1 MGERFTRIGKYRNE
15 LITNFIIMCMNK
27 RNYLTAAAMA
37 LAVLSSCGGQKE
49 ARNTSGIDLANMDTT
64 VSAGQDF
71 FRYACGGWNDAHP
84 LTAEYS
90 RYGTFDQLAENNQKQ
105 LRELIEGLASQQNE
119 AGTVAQKIGDLY
131 NIAMDSV
138 ARNEQGFA
146 PVKPMLD
153 KIAAL
158 TDKSQIIPMSV
169 EMRRFQGIG
178 TYFNFYVY
186 ADPKNSALN
195 IFQMGQGG
203 INLGEKEYYLDTD
216 SITENIRNEYK
227 KYIAKLFAL
236 SGFSEAEAQQKVADV
251 MEIETSIA
259 KVSRSAA
266 ELRNP
271 EANYHKMSYA
281 DLKKRIPGIDWDA
294 FMTGLGI
301 QAPAELNVEQVESIQ
316 EVARLISALPVSKHV
331 SYLEYNLL
339 DAAASCLSDDFVAA
353 RFDFYGKVMSGRQV
367 NQPRWKRAVNSV
379 NGMLGELVGEM
390 YVEKYFPAAAK
401 ERMLKLVENLRV
413 ALGERID
420 AQEWMSDS
428 TKVRAHEKLDAFRVK
443 VGYPDKWKDYS
454 KLEIKKDSYW
464 ANVCRASEW
473 GFNDMIS
480 RLGKPVDRDEWLM
493 TPQTVNAYYN
503 PSTNEICFPAAI
515 LQPPFFNMDADDAA
529 NYGAIGVV
537 IGHEMTHG
545 FDDQGR
551 QFDKNGN
558 LTDWWAEGDADRFK
572 ERAQVMVD
580 FFNNIEVLPGLKGNG
595 QLTLGENLADHG
607 GLNVAYLAFR
617 NATKDAPLEVK
628 EGFTPEQRFFIAY
641 ATLWAGN
648 IRDEQ
653 ARVYTKSDPHSLG
666 KWRVNGALPHIQAWY
681 DAFQITPDDSL
692 YVAPENRVN
701 IW

>member
-1 MGERFTRIGKYRNE
+1 
-15 LITNFIIMCMNK
+15 MNK
-27 RNYLTAAAMA
+27 KNYVAVATLAFAMLT
-37 LAVLSSCGGQKE
+37 SCAGQKE
-49 ARNTSGIDLANMDTT
+49 AKSTSGIDLANMDTT
-64 VSAGQDF
+64 VSAGTDF

-90 RYGTFDQLAENNQKQ
+90 RYGTFDELFENSQKQ
-105 LRELIEGLASQQNE
+105 LRELIEGLAAQKNNQ
-119 AGTVAQKIGDLY
+119 AGSAAQKIGDLY
-131 NIAMDSV
+131 NMAMDSV
-138 ARNEQGFA
+138 TLNKQGA
-146 PVKPMLD
+146 EPVKAMLD
-153 KIAAL
+153 KIAGMK
-158 TDKSQIIPMSV
+158 DKSDIVPMMT
-169 EMRRFQGIG
+169 EMAHIGIG
-178 TYFNFYVY
+178 TYFHSYVY
-186 ADPKNSALN
+186 ADPKNSSLN

-216 SITENIRNEYK
+216 SITQNIREQYK
-227 KYIAKLFAL
+227 LYIGKLFQLA
-236 SGFSEAEAQQKVADV
+236 GFSEAEAQQKVADV
-251 MEIETSIA
+251 MEIETAIA
-259 KVSRSAA
+259 KVSRSAT
-266 ELRNP
+266 ELRDP
-271 EANYHKMSYA
+271 EANYHKMSF
-281 DLKKRIPGIDWDA
+281 DELKKTIAGIDWDA
-294 FMTGLGI
+294 YMKGLGI
-301 QAPAELNVEQVESIQ
+301 QAPAELNVEQVEPIQ
-316 EVARLISALPVSKHV
+316 EVARLMNTLPLSKHV

-353 RFDFYGKVMSGRQV
+353 RFDFYGKVLSGRQV

-401 ERMLKLVENLRV
+401 ERMVKLVKNLQA

-428 TKVRAHEKLDAFRVK
+428 TKIRAHEKLATFHVK

-454 KLEIKKDSYW
+454 KLEIKNDSYW

-473 GFNDMIS
+473 GFNDMYS
-480 RLGKPVDRDEWLM
+480 RIGKSVDKDEWLM

-503 PSTNEICFPAAI
+503 PSTNEICFPAAY
-515 LQPPFFNMDADDAA
+515 LQPPFFNMEADDAA

-551 QFDKNGN
+551 QFDKDGN
-558 LTDWWAEGDADRFK
+558 LTDWWAPGDADRFK

-580 FFNNIEVLPGLKGNG
+580 FFNKIEVLPGLQANG
-595 QLTLGENLADHG
+595 ELTLGENLADHG
-607 GLNVAYLAFR
+607 GLDVAYLAFQ
-617 NATKDAPLEVK
+617 NATKDAPLGVVD
-628 EGFTPEQRFFIAY
+628 GFTPEQRFFLAY

-653 ARVYTKSDPHSLG
+653 IRVYTKSDPHSLG

-681 DAFQITPDDSL
+681 DAFHITPSDPL

-701 IW
+701 VW

>member
-1 MGERFTRIGKYRNE
+1 
-15 LITNFIIMCMNK
+15 MNK
-27 RNYLTAAAMA
+27 KNYVAVATLAFAMLT
-37 LAVLSSCGGQKE
+37 SCAGQKE
-49 ARNTSGIDLANMDTT
+49 AKSTSGIDLANMDTT
-64 VSAGQDF
+64 VSAGTDF

-90 RYGTFDQLAENNQKQ
+90 RYGTFDELFENSQKQ
-105 LRELIEGLASQQNE
+105 LRELIEGLAAQKNNQ
-119 AGTVAQKIGDLY
+119 AGSAAQKIGDLY
-131 NIAMDSV
+131 NMAMDSV
-138 ARNEQGFA
+138 TLNKQGA
-146 PVKPMLD
+146 EPVKAMLD
-153 KIAAL
+153 KIAGMK
-158 TDKSQIIPMSV
+158 DKSEIVPMMT
-169 EMRRFQGIG
+169 EMAHIGIG
-178 TYFNFYVY
+178 TYFHSYVY
-186 ADPKNSALN
+186 ADPKNSSLN

-216 SITENIRNEYK
+216 SITQNIREQYK
-227 KYIAKLFAL
+227 LYIGKLFQLA
-236 SGFSEAEAQQKVADV
+236 GFSEADAQQKVADV
-251 MEIETSIA
+251 MEIETAIA
-259 KVSRSAA
+259 KVSRSAT
-266 ELRNP
+266 ELRDP
-271 EANYHKMSYA
+271 EANYHKMSF
-281 DLKKRIPGIDWDA
+281 DELKKTIAGIDWDA
-294 FMTGLGI
+294 YMKGLGI
-301 QAPAELNVEQVESIQ
+301 QAPAELNVEQVEPIQ
-316 EVARLISALPVSKHV
+316 EVARLMNTLPLSKHV

-353 RFDFYGKVMSGRQV
+353 RFDFYGKVLSGRQV

-401 ERMLKLVENLRV
+401 ERMVKLVKNLQT

-428 TKVRAHEKLDAFRVK
+428 TKIRAHEKLATFHVK

-454 KLEIKKDSYW
+454 KLEIKNDSYW

-473 GFNDMIS
+473 GFNDMYS
-480 RLGKPVDRDEWLM
+480 RIGKPVDKDEWLM

-515 LQPPFFNMDADDAA
+515 LQPPFFNMEADDAA

-551 QFDKNGN
+551 QFDKDGN
-558 LTDWWAEGDADRFK
+558 LTDWWAPGDADRFK

-580 FFNNIEVLPGLKGNG
+580 FFNKIEVLPGLQANG
-595 QLTLGENLADHG
+595 ELTLGENLADHG
-607 GLNVAYLAFR
+607 GLNVAYLAFQ
-617 NATKDAPLEVK
+617 NATKDAPLGVVD
-628 EGFTPEQRFFIAY
+628 GFTPEQRFFLAY

-648 IRDEQ
+648 IRNEQ
-653 ARVYTKSDPHSLG
+653 IRVYTKSDPHSLG

-681 DAFQITPDDSL
+681 DAFHITPSDPL

-701 IW
+701 VW

>member
-1 MGERFTRIGKYRNE
+1 
-15 LITNFIIMCMNK
+15 MNK
-27 RNYLTAAAMA
+27 KNYVAVATLAFAMLT
-37 LAVLSSCGGQKE
+37 SCAGQKE
-49 ARNTSGIDLANMDTT
+49 AKSTSGIDLANMDTT
-64 VSAGQDF
+64 VSAGTDF

-90 RYGTFDQLAENNQKQ
+90 RYGTFDELFENSQKQ
-105 LRELIEGLASQQNE
+105 LRELIEGLAAQKNNQ
-119 AGTVAQKIGDLY
+119 AGSAAQKIGDLY
-131 NIAMDSV
+131 NMAMDSV
-138 ARNEQGFA
+138 TLNKQGA
-146 PVKPMLD
+146 EPVKAMLD
-153 KIAAL
+153 KIAGMK
-158 TDKSQIIPMSV
+158 DKSEIVPMMT
-169 EMRRFQGIG
+169 EMAHIGIG
-178 TYFNFYVY
+178 TYFHSYVY
-186 ADPKNSALN
+186 ADLKNSSLN

-216 SITENIRNEYK
+216 SITQNIREQYK
-227 KYIAKLFAL
+227 LYIGKLFQLA
-236 SGFSEAEAQQKVADV
+236 GFSEADAQQKVADV
-251 MEIETSIA
+251 MEIETAIA
-259 KVSRSAA
+259 KVSRSAT
-266 ELRNP
+266 ELRDP
-271 EANYHKMSYA
+271 EANYHKMSF
-281 DLKKRIPGIDWDA
+281 DELKKTIAGIDWDA
-294 FMTGLGI
+294 YMKGLGI
-301 QAPAELNVEQVESIQ
+301 QAPAELNVEQVEPIQ
-316 EVARLISALPVSKHV
+316 EVARLMNTLPLSKHV

-353 RFDFYGKVMSGRQV
+353 RFDFYGKVLSGRQV

-401 ERMLKLVENLRV
+401 ERMVKLVKNLQT

-428 TKVRAHEKLDAFRVK
+428 TKIRAHEKLAAFHVK

-454 KLEIKKDSYW
+454 KLEIKNDSYW

-473 GFNDMIS
+473 GFNDMYS
-480 RLGKPVDRDEWLM
+480 RIGKPVDKDEWLM

-515 LQPPFFNMDADDAA
+515 LQPPFFNMEADDAA

-551 QFDKNGN
+551 QFDKDGN
-558 LTDWWAEGDADRFK
+558 LTDWWAPGDADRFK

-580 FFNNIEVLPGLKGNG
+580 FFNKIEVLPGLQANG
-595 QLTLGENLADHG
+595 ELTLGENLADHG
-607 GLNVAYLAFR
+607 GLNVAYLAFQ
-617 NATKDAPLEVK
+617 NATKDAPLGVVD
-628 EGFTPEQRFFIAY
+628 GFTPEQRFFLAY

-653 ARVYTKSDPHSLG
+653 IRVYTKSDPHSLG

-681 DAFQITPDDSL
+681 DAFHITPSDPL

-701 IW
+701 VW

>member
-1 MGERFTRIGKYRNE
+1 
-15 LITNFIIMCMNK
+15 MNK
-27 RNYLTAAAMA
+27 KNYVAVATLAFAMLT
-37 LAVLSSCGGQKE
+37 SCAGQKE
-49 ARNTSGIDLANMDTT
+49 AKSTSGIDLANMDTT
-64 VSAGQDF
+64 VSAGTDF

-90 RYGTFDQLAENNQKQ
+90 RYGTFDELFENSQTQ
-105 LRELIEGLASQQNE
+105 LRELIEGLAAQKNNQ
-119 AGTVAQKIGDLY
+119 AGSAAQKIGDLY
-131 NIAMDSV
+131 NMAMDSV
-138 ARNEQGFA
+138 TLNKQGVE
-146 PVKPMLD
+146 PVKAMLD
-153 KIAAL
+153 KIAGL
-158 TDKSQIIPMSV
+158 KDKSEIVPMMT
-169 EMRRFQGIG
+169 EMAHIGIG
-178 TYFNFYVY
+178 TYFHSYVY
-186 ADPKNSALN
+186 ADPKNSSLN

-216 SITENIRNEYK
+216 SITQNIREQYK
-227 KYIAKLFAL
+227 LYIGKLFQLA
-236 SGFSEAEAQQKVADV
+236 GFSEADAQQKVADV
-251 MEIETSIA
+251 MEIETAIA
-259 KVSRSAA
+259 KVSRSAT
-266 ELRNP
+266 ELRDP
-271 EANYHKMSYA
+271 EANYHKMSF
-281 DLKKRIPGIDWDA
+281 DELKKTIAGIDWDA
-294 FMTGLGI
+294 YMKGLGI
-301 QAPAELNVEQVESIQ
+301 QAPAELNVEQVEPIQ
-316 EVARLISALPVSKHV
+316 EVARLMNTLPLSKHV

-353 RFDFYGKVMSGRQV
+353 RFDFYGKVLSGRQV

-401 ERMLKLVENLRV
+401 ERMVKLVKNLQT

-428 TKVRAHEKLDAFRVK
+428 TKIRAHEKLAAFHVK

-454 KLEIKKDSYW
+454 KLEIKNDSYW

-473 GFNDMIS
+473 GFNDMYS
-480 RLGKPVDRDEWLM
+480 RIGKPVDKDEWLM

-515 LQPPFFNMDADDAA
+515 LQPPFFNMEADDAA

-551 QFDKNGN
+551 QFDKDGN
-558 LTDWWAEGDADRFK
+558 LTDWWAPGDADRFK

-580 FFNNIEVLPGLKGNG
+580 FFNKIEVLPGLQANG
-595 QLTLGENLADHG
+595 ELTLGENLADHG
-607 GLNVAYLAFR
+607 GLNVAYLAFQ
-617 NATKDAPLEVK
+617 NATKDAPLGVVD
-628 EGFTPEQRFFIAY
+628 GFTPEQRFFLAY

-653 ARVYTKSDPHSLG
+653 IRVYTKSDPHSLG

-681 DAFQITPDDSL
+681 DAFHITPSDPL

-701 IW
+701 VW

>member
-1 MGERFTRIGKYRNE
+1 
-15 LITNFIIMCMNK
+15 MNK
-27 RNYLTAAAMA
+27 KNYVAVATLAFAMLT
-37 LAVLSSCGGQKE
+37 SCAGQKE
-49 ARNTSGIDLANMDTT
+49 AKSTSGIDLANMDTT
-64 VSAGQDF
+64 VSAGTDF

-90 RYGTFDQLAENNQKQ
+90 RYGTFDELFENSQKQ
-105 LRELIEGLASQQNE
+105 LRELIEGLAAQKNNQ
-119 AGTVAQKIGDLY
+119 AGSAAQKIGDLY
-131 NIAMDSV
+131 NMAMDSV
-138 ARNEQGFA
+138 TLNKQGA
-146 PVKPMLD
+146 EPVKAMLD
-153 KIAAL
+153 KIAGMK
-158 TDKSQIIPMSV
+158 DKSEIVPMMT
-169 EMRRFQGIG
+169 EMAHIGIG
-178 TYFNFYVY
+178 TYFRSYVY
-186 ADPKNSALN
+186 ADPKNSSLN

-216 SITENIRNEYK
+216 SITQNIREQYK
-227 KYIAKLFAL
+227 LYIGKLFQLA
-236 SGFSEAEAQQKVADV
+236 GFSEADAQQKVADV
-251 MEIETSIA
+251 MEIETAIA
-259 KVSRSAA
+259 KVSRSAT
-266 ELRNP
+266 ELRDP
-271 EANYHKMSYA
+271 EANYHKMSF
-281 DLKKRIPGIDWDA
+281 DELKKTISGIDWDA
-294 FMTGLGI
+294 YMKGLGI
-301 QAPAELNVEQVESIQ
+301 QVPAELNVEQVEPIQ
-316 EVARLISALPVSKHV
+316 EVARLMNTLPLSKHV

-353 RFDFYGKVMSGRQV
+353 RFDFYGKVLSGRQV

-401 ERMLKLVENLRV
+401 ERMVKLVKNLQT

-428 TKVRAHEKLDAFRVK
+428 TKIRAHEKLAAFHVK

-454 KLEIKKDSYW
+454 KLEIKNDSYW

-473 GFNDMIS
+473 GFNDMYS
-480 RLGKPVDRDEWLM
+480 RIGKPVDKDEWLM

-515 LQPPFFNMDADDAA
+515 LQPPFFNMEADDAA

-551 QFDKNGN
+551 QFDKDGN
-558 LTDWWAEGDADRFK
+558 LTDWWAPGDADRFK

-580 FFNNIEVLPGLKGNG
+580 FFNKIEVLPGLQANG
-595 QLTLGENLADHG
+595 ELTLGENLADHG
-607 GLNVAYLAFR
+607 GLNVAYLAFQ
-617 NATKDAPLEVK
+617 NATKDAPLGVVD
-628 EGFTPEQRFFIAY
+628 GFTPEQRFFLAY
-641 ATLWAGN
+641 ATLWASN

-653 ARVYTKSDPHSLG
+653 IRVYTKSDPHSLG

-681 DAFQITPDDSL
+681 DAFHITPSDPL

-701 IW
+701 VW

>member
-1 MGERFTRIGKYRNE
+1 
-15 LITNFIIMCMNK
+15 
-27 RNYLTAAAMA
+27 
-37 LAVLSSCGGQKE
+37 
-49 ARNTSGIDLANMDTT
+49 
-64 VSAGQDF
+64 
-71 FRYACGGWNDAHP
+71 
-84 LTAEYS
+84 
-90 RYGTFDQLAENNQKQ
+90 
-105 LRELIEGLASQQNE
+105 
-119 AGTVAQKIGDLY
+119 
-131 NIAMDSV
+131 MDSV
-138 ARNEQGFA
+138 TLNKQGVE
-146 PVKPMLD
+146 PVKAMLD
-153 KIAAL
+153 KIAGL
-158 TDKSQIIPMSV
+158 KDKSEIVPMMT
-169 EMRRFQGIG
+169 EMAHIGIG
-178 TYFNFYVY
+178 TYFHSYVY
-186 ADPKNSALN
+186 ADPKNSSLN

-216 SITENIRNEYK
+216 SITQNIREQYK
-227 KYIAKLFAL
+227 LYIGKLFQLA
-236 SGFSEAEAQQKVADV
+236 GFSEADAQQKVADV
-251 MEIETSIA
+251 MEIETAIA
-259 KVSRSAA
+259 KVSRSAT
-266 ELRNP
+266 ELRDP
-271 EANYHKMSYA
+271 EANYHKMSF
-281 DLKKRIPGIDWDA
+281 DELKKTIAGIDWDA
-294 FMTGLGI
+294 YMKGLGI
-301 QAPAELNVEQVESIQ
+301 QAPAELNVEQVEPIQ
-316 EVARLISALPVSKHV
+316 EVARLMNTLPLSKHV

-353 RFDFYGKVMSGRQV
+353 RFDFYGKVLSGRQV

-401 ERMLKLVENLRV
+401 ERMVKLVKNLQT

-428 TKVRAHEKLDAFRVK
+428 TKIRAHEKLATFHVK

-454 KLEIKKDSYW
+454 KLEIKNDSYW

-473 GFNDMIS
+473 GFNDMYS
-480 RLGKPVDRDEWLM
+480 RIGKPVDKDEWLM

-515 LQPPFFNMDADDAA
+515 LQPPFFNMEADDAA

-551 QFDKNGN
+551 QFDKDGN
-558 LTDWWAEGDADRFK
+558 LTDWWAPGDADRFK

-580 FFNNIEVLPGLKGNG
+580 FFNKIEVLPGLQANG
-595 QLTLGENLADHG
+595 ELTLGENLADHG
-607 GLNVAYLAFR
+607 GLNVAYLAFQ
-617 NATKDAPLEVK
+617 NATKDAPLGVVD
-628 EGFTPEQRFFIAY
+628 GFTPEQRFFLAY

-653 ARVYTKSDPHSLG
+653 IRVYTKSDPHSLG

-681 DAFQITPDDSL
+681 DAFHITPSDPL

-701 IW
+701 VW

>member
-1 MGERFTRIGKYRNE
+1 
-15 LITNFIIMCMNK
+15 MNK
-27 RNYLTAAAMA
+27 KNYVAVATLAFAMLT
-37 LAVLSSCGGQKE
+37 SCAGQKE
-49 ARNTSGIDLANMDTT
+49 AKSTSGIDLANMDTT
-64 VSAGQDF
+64 VSAGTDF

-90 RYGTFDQLAENNQKQ
+90 RYGTFDELFENSQKQ
-105 LRELIEGLASQQNE
+105 LRELIEGLAAQKNNQ
-119 AGTVAQKIGDLY
+119 AGSAAQKIGDLY
-131 NIAMDSV
+131 NMAMDSV
-138 ARNEQGFA
+138 TLNKQGA
-146 PVKPMLD
+146 EPVKAMLD
-153 KIAAL
+153 KIAGMK
-158 TDKSQIIPMSV
+158 DKSEIVPMMT
-169 EMRRFQGIG
+169 EMAHIGIG
-178 TYFNFYVY
+178 TYFHSYVY
-186 ADPKNSALN
+186 ADPKNSSLN

-216 SITENIRNEYK
+216 SITQNIREQYK
-227 KYIAKLFAL
+227 LYIGKLFQLA
-236 SGFSEAEAQQKVADV
+236 GFSEADAQQKVADV
-251 MEIETSIA
+251 MELETAIA
-259 KVSRSAA
+259 KVSRSAT
-266 ELRNP
+266 ELRDP
-271 EANYHKMSYA
+271 EANYHKMSF
-281 DLKKRIPGIDWDA
+281 DELKKTIAGIDWDA
-294 FMTGLGI
+294 YMKGLGI
-301 QAPAELNVEQVESIQ
+301 QAPAELNVEQVEPIQ
-316 EVARLISALPVSKHV
+316 EVARLMNTLPLSKHV

-353 RFDFYGKVMSGRQV
+353 RFDFYGKVLSGRQV

-401 ERMLKLVENLRV
+401 ERMVKLVKNLQT

-428 TKVRAHEKLDAFRVK
+428 TKIRAHEKLAAFHVK

-454 KLEIKKDSYW
+454 KLEIKNDSYW

-473 GFNDMIS
+473 GFNDMYS
-480 RLGKPVDRDEWLM
+480 RIGKPVDKDEWLM

-515 LQPPFFNMDADDAA
+515 LQPPFFNMEADDAA

-551 QFDKNGN
+551 QFDKDGN
-558 LTDWWAEGDADRFK
+558 LTDWWAPGDADRFK

-580 FFNNIEVLPGLKGNG
+580 FFNKIEVLPGLQANG
-595 QLTLGENLADHG
+595 ELTLGENLADHG
-607 GLNVAYLAFR
+607 GLNVAYLAFQ
-617 NATKDAPLEVK
+617 NATKDAPLGVVD
-628 EGFTPEQRFFIAY
+628 GFTPEQRFFLAY

-653 ARVYTKSDPHSLG
+653 IRVYTKSDPHSLG

-681 DAFQITPDDSL
+681 DAFHITSSDPL

-701 IW
+701 VW

>member
-1 MGERFTRIGKYRNE
+1 
-15 LITNFIIMCMNK
+15 MNK
-27 RNYLTAAAMA
+27 KNYVAVATLAFAMLT
-37 LAVLSSCGGQKE
+37 SCAGQKE
-49 ARNTSGIDLANMDTT
+49 AKSTSGIDLANMDTT
-64 VSAGQDF
+64 VSAGTDF

-90 RYGTFDQLAENNQKQ
+90 RYGTFDELFENSQKQ
-105 LRELIEGLASQQNE
+105 LRELIEGLAAQKNNQ
-119 AGTVAQKIGDLY
+119 AGSAAQKIGDLY
-131 NIAMDSV
+131 NMAMDSV
-138 ARNEQGFA
+138 TLNKQGA
-146 PVKPMLD
+146 EPVKAMLD
-153 KIAAL
+153 KIAGL
-158 TDKSQIIPMSV
+158 KDKSEIVPMMT
-169 EMRRFQGIG
+169 EMAHIGIG
-178 TYFNFYVY
+178 TYFHSYVY
-186 ADPKNSALN
+186 ADPKNSSLN

-216 SITENIRNEYK
+216 SITQNIREQYK
-227 KYIAKLFAL
+227 LYIGKLFQLA
-236 SGFSEAEAQQKVADV
+236 GFSEVDAQRKVADV
-251 MEIETSIA
+251 MEIETAIA
-259 KVSRSAA
+259 KVSRSAT
-266 ELRNP
+266 ELRDP
-271 EANYHKMSYA
+271 EANYHKMSF
-281 DLKKRIPGIDWDA
+281 DELKKTIAGIDWDA
-294 FMTGLGI
+294 YMKGLGI
-301 QAPAELNVEQVESIQ
+301 QAPAELNVEQVEPIQ
-316 EVARLISALPVSKHV
+316 EVARLMNTLPLSKHV

-353 RFDFYGKVMSGRQV
+353 RFDFYGKVLSGRQV

-401 ERMLKLVENLRV
+401 ERMVKLVKNLQT

-428 TKVRAHEKLDAFRVK
+428 TKIRAHEKLAAFHVK

-454 KLEIKKDSYW
+454 KLEIKNDSYW

-473 GFNDMIS
+473 GFNDMYS
-480 RLGKPVDRDEWLM
+480 RIGKPVDKDEWLM

-515 LQPPFFNMDADDAA
+515 LQPPFFNMEADDAA

-551 QFDKNGN
+551 QFDKDGN
-558 LTDWWAEGDADRFK
+558 LTDWWAPGDADRFK

-580 FFNNIEVLPGLKGNG
+580 FFNKIEVLPGLQANG
-595 QLTLGENLADHG
+595 ELTLGENLADHG
-607 GLNVAYLAFR
+607 GLNVAYLAFQ
-617 NATKDAPLEVK
+617 NATKDAPLGVVD
-628 EGFTPEQRFFIAY
+628 GFTPEQRFFLAY

-653 ARVYTKSDPHSLG
+653 IRVYTKSDPHSLG

-681 DAFQITPDDSL
+681 DAFHITPSDPL

-701 IW
+701 VW

>member
-1 MGERFTRIGKYRNE
+1 
-15 LITNFIIMCMNK
+15 MNK
-27 RNYLTAAAMA
+27 KNYVAVATLAFAMLT
-37 LAVLSSCGGQKE
+37 SCAGQKE
-49 ARNTSGIDLANMDTT
+49 AKSTSGIDLANMDTT
-64 VSAGQDF
+64 VSAGTDF

-90 RYGTFDQLAENNQKQ
+90 RYGTFDELFENSQKQ
-105 LRELIEGLASQQNE
+105 LRELIEGLAAQKNNQ
-119 AGTVAQKIGDLY
+119 AGSAAQKIGDLY
-131 NIAMDSV
+131 NMAMDSV
-138 ARNEQGFA
+138 TLNKQGA
-146 PVKPMLD
+146 EPVKAMLD
-153 KIAAL
+153 KIAGL
-158 TDKSQIIPMSV
+158 KDKSEIVPMMT
-169 EMRRFQGIG
+169 EMAHIGIG
-178 TYFNFYVY
+178 TYFHSYVY
-186 ADPKNSALN
+186 ADPKNSSLN

-216 SITENIRNEYK
+216 SITQNIREQYK
-227 KYIAKLFAL
+227 LYIGKLFQLA
-236 SGFSEAEAQQKVADV
+236 GFSEADAQQKVADV
-251 MEIETSIA
+251 MEIETAIA
-259 KVSRSAA
+259 KVSRSAT
-266 ELRNP
+266 ELRDP
-271 EANYHKMSYA
+271 EANYHKMSF
-281 DLKKRIPGIDWDA
+281 DELKKTIAGIDWDA
-294 FMTGLGI
+294 YMKGLGI
-301 QAPAELNVEQVESIQ
+301 QAPAELNVEQVEPIQ
-316 EVARLISALPVSKHV
+316 EVARLMNTLPLSKHV

-353 RFDFYGKVMSGRQV
+353 RFDFYGKVLSGRQV

-401 ERMLKLVENLRV
+401 ERMVKLVKNLQT
-413 ALGERID
+413 ALGERMD

-428 TKVRAHEKLDAFRVK
+428 TKIRAHEKLATFHVK

-454 KLEIKKDSYW
+454 KLEIKNDSYW

-473 GFNDMIS
+473 GFNDMYS
-480 RLGKPVDRDEWLM
+480 RIGKPVDKDEWLM

-515 LQPPFFNMDADDAA
+515 LQPPFFNMEADDAA

-551 QFDKNGN
+551 QFDKDGN
-558 LTDWWAEGDADRFK
+558 LTDWWAPGDADRFK

-580 FFNNIEVLPGLKGNG
+580 FFNKIEVLPGLQANG
-595 QLTLGENLADHG
+595 ELTLGENLADHG
-607 GLNVAYLAFR
+607 GLNVAYLAFQ
-617 NATKDAPLEVK
+617 NATKDAPLGVVD
-628 EGFTPEQRFFIAY
+628 GFTPEQRFFLAY

-653 ARVYTKSDPHSLG
+653 IRVYTKSDPHSLG

-681 DAFQITPDDSL
+681 DAFHITPSDPL

-701 IW
+701 VW

>member
-1 MGERFTRIGKYRNE
+1 
-15 LITNFIIMCMNK
+15 MNK
-27 RNYLTAAAMA
+27 KNYVAVATLAFDMLT
-37 LAVLSSCGGQKE
+37 SCAGQKE
-49 ARNTSGIDLANMDTT
+49 AKSTSGIDLANMDTT
-64 VSAGQDF
+64 VSAGTDF

-90 RYGTFDQLAENNQKQ
+90 RYGTFDELFENSQKQ
-105 LRELIEGLASQQNE
+105 LRELIEGLAAQKNNQ
-119 AGTVAQKIGDLY
+119 AGSAAQKIGDLY
-131 NIAMDSV
+131 NMAMDSV
-138 ARNEQGFA
+138 TLNKQGA
-146 PVKPMLD
+146 EPVKAMLD
-153 KIAAL
+153 KIADL
-158 TDKSQIIPMSV
+158 KDKSEIVPMMT
-169 EMRRFQGIG
+169 EMAHIGIG
-178 TYFNFYVY
+178 TYFHSYVY
-186 ADPKNSALN
+186 ADPKNSSLN

-216 SITENIRNEYK
+216 SITQNIREQYK
-227 KYIAKLFAL
+227 LYIGKLFQLA
-236 SGFSEAEAQQKVADV
+236 GFSEADAQQKVADV
-251 MEIETSIA
+251 MEIETAIA
-259 KVSRSAA
+259 KVSRSAT
-266 ELRNP
+266 ELRDP
-271 EANYHKMSYA
+271 EANYHKMSF
-281 DLKKRIPGIDWDA
+281 DELKKTIAGIDWDA
-294 FMTGLGI
+294 YMKGLGI
-301 QAPAELNVEQVESIQ
+301 QAPAELNVEQVEPIQ
-316 EVARLISALPVSKHV
+316 EVARLMNTLPLSKHV

-353 RFDFYGKVMSGRQV
+353 RFDFYGKVLSGRQV

-401 ERMLKLVENLRV
+401 ERMVKLVKNLQT

-428 TKVRAHEKLDAFRVK
+428 TKIRAHEKLATFHVK

-454 KLEIKKDSYW
+454 KLEIKNDSYW

-473 GFNDMIS
+473 GFNDMYS
-480 RLGKPVDRDEWLM
+480 RIGKPVDKDEWLM

-515 LQPPFFNMDADDAA
+515 LQPPFFNMEADDAA

-551 QFDKNGN
+551 QFDKDGN
-558 LTDWWAEGDADRFK
+558 LTDWWAPGDADRFK

-580 FFNNIEVLPGLKGNG
+580 FFNKIEVLPGLQANG
-595 QLTLGENLADHG
+595 ELTLGENLADHG
-607 GLNVAYLAFR
+607 GLNVAYLAFQ
-617 NATKDAPLEVK
+617 NATKDAPLGVVD
-628 EGFTPEQRFFIAY
+628 GFTPEQRFFLAY

-653 ARVYTKSDPHSLG
+653 IRVYTKSDPHSLG

-681 DAFQITPDDSL
+681 DAFHITPSDPL

-701 IW
+701 VW

>member
-1 MGERFTRIGKYRNE
+1 
-15 LITNFIIMCMNK
+15 MNK
-27 RNYLTAAAMA
+27 KNYVAVATLAFAMLT
-37 LAVLSSCGGQKE
+37 SCAGQKE
-49 ARNTSGIDLANMDTT
+49 AKSTSGIDLANMDTT
-64 VSAGQDF
+64 VSAGTDF

-90 RYGTFDQLAENNQKQ
+90 RYGTFDELFENSQKQ
-105 LRELIEGLASQQNE
+105 LRELIEGLAAQKNNQ
-119 AGTVAQKIGDLY
+119 AGSAAQKIGDLY
-131 NIAMDSV
+131 NMAMDSV
-138 ARNEQGFA
+138 TLNKQGA
-146 PVKPMLD
+146 EPVKAMLD
-153 KIAAL
+153 KIAGL
-158 TDKSQIIPMSV
+158 KDKSEIVPMMT
-169 EMRRFQGIG
+169 EMAHIGIG
-178 TYFNFYVY
+178 TYFRSYVY
-186 ADPKNSALN
+186 ADPKNSSLN

-216 SITENIRNEYK
+216 SITQNIREQYK
-227 KYIAKLFAL
+227 LYIGKLFQLA
-236 SGFSEAEAQQKVADV
+236 GFSEADAQQKVADV
-251 MEIETSIA
+251 MEIETAIA
-259 KVSRSAA
+259 KVSRSAT
-266 ELRNP
+266 ELRDP
-271 EANYHKMSYA
+271 EANYHKMSF
-281 DLKKRIPGIDWDA
+281 DELKKTIAGIDWDA
-294 FMTGLGI
+294 YMKGLGI
-301 QAPAELNVEQVESIQ
+301 QAPAELNVEQVEPIQ
-316 EVARLISALPVSKHV
+316 EVARLMNTLPLSKHV

-353 RFDFYGKVMSGRQV
+353 RFDFYGKVLSGRQV

-401 ERMLKLVENLRV
+401 ERMVKLVKNLQT

-428 TKVRAHEKLDAFRVK
+428 TKIRAHEKLATFHVK

-454 KLEIKKDSYW
+454 KLEIKNDSYW

-473 GFNDMIS
+473 GFNDMYS
-480 RLGKPVDRDEWLM
+480 RIGKPVDKDEWLM

-515 LQPPFFNMDADDAA
+515 LQPPFFNMEADDAA

-551 QFDKNGN
+551 QFDKDGN
-558 LTDWWAEGDADRFK
+558 LTDWWAPGDADRFK

-580 FFNNIEVLPGLKGNG
+580 FFNKIEVLPGLQANG
-595 QLTLGENLADHG
+595 ELTLGENLADHG
-607 GLNVAYLAFR
+607 GLNVAYLAFQ
-617 NATKDAPLEVK
+617 NATKDAPLGVVD
-628 EGFTPEQRFFIAY
+628 GFTPEQRFFLAY

-653 ARVYTKSDPHSLG
+653 IRVYTKSDPHSLG

-681 DAFQITPDDSL
+681 DAFHITPSDPL

-701 IW
+701 VW

>member
-1 MGERFTRIGKYRNE
+1 
-15 LITNFIIMCMNK
+15 MNK
-27 RNYLTAAAMA
+27 KNYVAVATLAFAMLT
-37 LAVLSSCGGQKE
+37 SCAGQKE
-49 ARNTSGIDLANMDTT
+49 AKSTSGIDLANMDTT
-64 VSAGQDF
+64 VSAGTDF

-90 RYGTFDQLAENNQKQ
+90 RYGTFDELFENSQTQ
-105 LRELIEGLASQQNE
+105 LRELIEGLAAQKNNQ
-119 AGTVAQKIGDLY
+119 AGSAAQKIGDLY
-131 NIAMDSV
+131 NMAMDSV
-138 ARNEQGFA
+138 TLNKQGA
-146 PVKPMLD
+146 EPVKAMLD
-153 KIAAL
+153 KIAGL
-158 TDKSQIIPMSV
+158 KDKSEIVPMMT
-169 EMRRFQGIG
+169 EMAHIGIG
-178 TYFNFYVY
+178 TYFHSYVY
-186 ADPKNSALN
+186 ADPKNSSLN

-216 SITENIRNEYK
+216 SITQNIREQYK
-227 KYIAKLFAL
+227 LYIGKLFQLA
-236 SGFSEAEAQQKVADV
+236 GFSEADAQQKVADV
-251 MEIETSIA
+251 MEIETAIA
-259 KVSRSAA
+259 KVSRSAT
-266 ELRNP
+266 ELRDP
-271 EANYHKMSYA
+271 EANYHKMSF
-281 DLKKRIPGIDWDA
+281 DELKKTIAGIDWDA
-294 FMTGLGI
+294 YMKGLGI
-301 QAPAELNVEQVESIQ
+301 QAPAELNVEQVEPIQ
-316 EVARLISALPVSKHV
+316 EVARLMNTLPLSKHV

-353 RFDFYGKVMSGRQV
+353 RFDFYGKVLSGRQV

-401 ERMLKLVENLRV
+401 ERMVKLVKNLQT

-428 TKVRAHEKLDAFRVK
+428 TKIRAHEKLATFHVK

-454 KLEIKKDSYW
+454 KLEIKNDSYW

-473 GFNDMIS
+473 GFNDMYS
-480 RLGKPVDRDEWLM
+480 RIGKPVDKDEWLM

-515 LQPPFFNMDADDAA
+515 LQPPFFNMEADDAA

-551 QFDKNGN
+551 QFDKDGN
-558 LTDWWAEGDADRFK
+558 LTDWWAPGDADRFK

-580 FFNNIEVLPGLKGNG
+580 FFNKIEVLPGLQANG
-595 QLTLGENLADHG
+595 ELTLGENLADHG
-607 GLNVAYLAFR
+607 GLNVAYLAFQ
-617 NATKDAPLEVK
+617 NATEDAPLGGVD
-628 EGFTPEQRFFIAY
+628 GFTPEQRFFLAY

-653 ARVYTKSDPHSLG
+653 IRVYTKSDPHSLG

-681 DAFQITPDDSL
+681 DAFHITPSDPL

-701 IW
+701 VW

>member
-1 MGERFTRIGKYRNE
+1 
-15 LITNFIIMCMNK
+15 MNK
-27 RNYLTAAAMA
+27 KNYVAVATLAFAMLT
-37 LAVLSSCGGQKE
+37 SCAGQKE
-49 ARNTSGIDLANMDTT
+49 AKSTSGIDLANMDTT
-64 VSAGQDF
+64 VSAGTDF

-90 RYGTFDQLAENNQKQ
+90 RYGTFDELFENSQTQ
-105 LRELIEGLASQQNE
+105 LRELIEGLAAQKNNQ
-119 AGTVAQKIGDLY
+119 AGSAAQKIGDLY
-131 NIAMDSV
+131 NMAMDSV
-138 ARNEQGFA
+138 TLNKQGA
-146 PVKPMLD
+146 EPVKAMLD
-153 KIAAL
+153 KIAGL
-158 TDKSQIIPMSV
+158 KDKNEIVPMMT
-169 EMRRFQGIG
+169 EMAHIGIG
-178 TYFNFYVY
+178 TYFHSYVY
-186 ADPKNSALN
+186 ADPKNSSVN
-195 IFQMGQGG
+195 ILQMGQGG

-216 SITENIRNEYK
+216 SITQNIREQYK
-227 KYIAKLFAL
+227 LYIGKLFQLA
-236 SGFSEAEAQQKVADV
+236 GFSEADAQQKVADV
-251 MEIETSIA
+251 MEIETAIA
-259 KVSRSAA
+259 KVSRSAT
-266 ELRNP
+266 ELRDP
-271 EANYHKMSYA
+271 EANYHKMSF
-281 DLKKRIPGIDWDA
+281 DELKKTIAGIDWDA
-294 FMTGLGI
+294 YMKGLGI
-301 QAPAELNVEQVESIQ
+301 QAPAELNVEQVEPIQ
-316 EVARLISALPVSKHV
+316 EVARLMNTLPLPKHV

-353 RFDFYGKVMSGRQV
+353 RFDFYGKVLSGRQV

-401 ERMLKLVENLRV
+401 ERMVKLVKNLQT

-428 TKVRAHEKLDAFRVK
+428 TKIRAHEKLATFHVK

-454 KLEIKKDSYW
+454 KLEIKNDSYW

-473 GFNDMIS
+473 GFNDMYS
-480 RLGKPVDRDEWLM
+480 RIGKPVDKDEWLM

-515 LQPPFFNMDADDAA
+515 LQPPFFNMEADDAA

-551 QFDKNGN
+551 QFDKDGN
-558 LTDWWAEGDADRFK
+558 LTDWWAPGDADRFK

-580 FFNNIEVLPGLKGNG
+580 FFNKIEVLPGLQANG
-595 QLTLGENLADHG
+595 ELTLGENLADHG
-607 GLNVAYLAFR
+607 GLNVAYLAFQ
-617 NATKDAPLEVK
+617 NATKDAPLGVVD
-628 EGFTPEQRFFIAY
+628 GFTPEQRFFLAY

-653 ARVYTKSDPHSLG
+653 IRVYTKSDPHSLG

-681 DAFQITPDDSL
+681 DAFHITPSDPL

-701 IW
+701 VW

>member
-1 MGERFTRIGKYRNE
+1 
-15 LITNFIIMCMNK
+15 MNK
-27 RNYLTAAAMA
+27 KNYVAVATLAFAMLT
-37 LAVLSSCGGQKE
+37 SCAGQKE
-49 ARNTSGIDLANMDTT
+49 AKSTSGIDLANMDTT
-64 VSAGQDF
+64 VSAGTDF

-90 RYGTFDQLAENNQKQ
+90 RYGTFDELFENSQKQ
-105 LRELIEGLASQQNE
+105 LRELIEGLAAQKNNQ
-119 AGTVAQKIGDLY
+119 AGSAAQKIGDLY
-131 NIAMDSV
+131 NMAMDSV
-138 ARNEQGFA
+138 TLNKQGA
-146 PVKPMLD
+146 EPVKAMLD
-153 KIAAL
+153 KIAGMK
-158 TDKSQIIPMSV
+158 DKSGIVPMMT
-169 EMRRFQGIG
+169 EMAHIGIG
-178 TYFNFYVY
+178 TYFHSYVY
-186 ADPKNSALN
+186 ADPKNSSLN

-216 SITENIRNEYK
+216 SITQNIREQYK
-227 KYIAKLFAL
+227 LYIGKLFQLA
-236 SGFSEAEAQQKVADV
+236 GFSEADAQQKVADV
-251 MEIETSIA
+251 MEIETAIA
-259 KVSRSAA
+259 KVSRSAT
-266 ELRNP
+266 ELRDP
-271 EANYHKMSYA
+271 EANYHKMSF
-281 DLKKRIPGIDWDA
+281 DELKKTIAGIDWDA
-294 FMTGLGI
+294 YMKGLGI
-301 QAPAELNVEQVESIQ
+301 QAPAELNVEQVEPIQ
-316 EVARLISALPVSKHV
+316 EVARLMNTLPLSKHV

-353 RFDFYGKVMSGRQV
+353 RFDFYGKVLSGRQV

-401 ERMLKLVENLRV
+401 ERMVKLVKNLQT

-428 TKVRAHEKLDAFRVK
+428 TKIRAHEKLATFHVK

-454 KLEIKKDSYW
+454 KLEIKNDSYW

-473 GFNDMIS
+473 GFNDMYS
-480 RLGKPVDRDEWLM
+480 RIGKPVDKDEWLM

-515 LQPPFFNMDADDAA
+515 LQPPFFNMEADDAA

-551 QFDKNGN
+551 QFDKDGN
-558 LTDWWAEGDADRFK
+558 LTDWWAPGDADRFK

-580 FFNNIEVLPGLKGNG
+580 FFNKIEVLPGLQANG
-595 QLTLGENLADHG
+595 ELTLGENLADHG
-607 GLNVAYLAFR
+607 GLNVAYLAFQ
-617 NATKDAPLEVK
+617 NATKDAPLGVVD
-628 EGFTPEQRFFIAY
+628 GFTPEQRFFLAY

-653 ARVYTKSDPHSLG
+653 IRVYTKSDPHSLG

-681 DAFQITPDDSL
+681 DAFHITPSDPL

-701 IW
+701 VW

>member
-1 MGERFTRIGKYRNE
+1 
-15 LITNFIIMCMNK
+15 MNK
-27 RNYLTAAAMA
+27 KNYVAVATLAFAMLT
-37 LAVLSSCGGQKE
+37 SCAGQKE
-49 ARNTSGIDLANMDTT
+49 AKSTSGIDLANMDTT
-64 VSAGQDF
+64 VSAGTDF

-90 RYGTFDQLAENNQKQ
+90 RYGTFDELFENSQKQ
-105 LRELIEGLASQQNE
+105 LRELIEGLAAQKNNQ
-119 AGTVAQKIGDLY
+119 AGSAAQKIGDLY
-131 NIAMDSV
+131 NMAMDSV
-138 ARNEQGFA
+138 TLNKQGA
-146 PVKPMLD
+146 EPVKAMLD
-153 KIAAL
+153 KIAGMK
-158 TDKSQIIPMSV
+158 DKSEIVPMMT
-169 EMRRFQGIG
+169 EMAHIGIG
-178 TYFNFYVY
+178 TYFRSYVY
-186 ADPKNSALN
+186 ADPKNSSLN

-216 SITENIRNEYK
+216 SITQNIREQYK
-227 KYIAKLFAL
+227 LYIGKLFQLA
-236 SGFSEAEAQQKVADV
+236 GFSEADAQQKVADV
-251 MEIETSIA
+251 MEIETAIA
-259 KVSRSAA
+259 KVSCSAT
-266 ELRNP
+266 ELRDP
-271 EANYHKMSYA
+271 EANYHKMSF
-281 DLKKRIPGIDWDA
+281 DELKKTIAGIDWDA
-294 FMTGLGI
+294 YMKGLGI
-301 QAPAELNVEQVESIQ
+301 QAPAELNVEQVEPIQ
-316 EVARLISALPVSKHV
+316 EVARLMNTLPLSKHV

-353 RFDFYGKVMSGRQV
+353 RFDFYGKVLSGRQV

-401 ERMLKLVENLRV
+401 ERMVKLVKNLQT

-428 TKVRAHEKLDAFRVK
+428 TKIRAHEKLAAFHVK

-454 KLEIKKDSYW
+454 KLEIKNDSYW

-473 GFNDMIS
+473 GFNDMYS
-480 RLGKPVDRDEWLM
+480 RIGKPVDKDEWLM

-515 LQPPFFNMDADDAA
+515 LQPPFFNMEADDAA

-551 QFDKNGN
+551 QFDKDGN
-558 LTDWWAEGDADRFK
+558 LTDWWAPGDADRFK

-580 FFNNIEVLPGLKGNG
+580 FFNKIEVLPGLQANG
-595 QLTLGENLADHG
+595 ELTLGENLADHG
-607 GLNVAYLAFR
+607 GLNVAYLAFQ
-617 NATKDAPLEVK
+617 NATKDAPLGVVD
-628 EGFTPEQRFFIAY
+628 GFTPEQRFFLAY

-653 ARVYTKSDPHSLG
+653 IRVYTKSDPHSLG

-681 DAFQITPDDSL
+681 DAFHITPSDPL

-701 IW
+701 VW

>member
-1 MGERFTRIGKYRNE
+1 
-15 LITNFIIMCMNK
+15 MNK
-27 RNYLTAAAMA
+27 KNYVAVATLAFAMLT
-37 LAVLSSCGGQKE
+37 SCAGQKE
-49 ARNTSGIDLANMDTT
+49 AKSTSGIDLANMDTT
-64 VSAGQDF
+64 VSAGTDF

-90 RYGTFDQLAENNQKQ
+90 RYGTFDELFENSQKQ
-105 LRELIEGLASQQNE
+105 LRELIEGLAAQKNNQ
-119 AGTVAQKIGDLY
+119 AGSAAQKIGDLY
-131 NIAMDSV
+131 NMAMDSV
-138 ARNEQGFA
+138 TLNKQGA
-146 PVKPMLD
+146 EPVKAMLD
-153 KIAAL
+153 KIAGMK
-158 TDKSQIIPMSV
+158 DKSEIVPMMT
-169 EMRRFQGIG
+169 EMAHIGIG
-178 TYFNFYVY
+178 TYFHSYVY
-186 ADPKNSALN
+186 ADPKNSSLN

-216 SITENIRNEYK
+216 SITQNIREQYK
-227 KYIAKLFAL
+227 LYIGKLFQLA
-236 SGFSEAEAQQKVADV
+236 GFSEADAQQKVADV
-251 MEIETSIA
+251 MELETAIA
-259 KVSRSAA
+259 KVSRSAT
-266 ELRNP
+266 ELRDP
-271 EANYHKMSYA
+271 EANYHKMSF
-281 DLKKRIPGIDWDA
+281 DELKKTIAGIDWDA
-294 FMTGLGI
+294 YMKGLGI
-301 QAPAELNVEQVESIQ
+301 QAPAELNVEQVDPIQ
-316 EVARLISALPVSKHV
+316 EVARLMNTLPLSKHV

-353 RFDFYGKVMSGRQV
+353 RFDFYGKVLSGRQV

-401 ERMLKLVENLRV
+401 ERMVKLVKNLQT

-428 TKVRAHEKLDAFRVK
+428 TKIRAHEKLATFHVK

-454 KLEIKKDSYW
+454 KLEIKNDSYW

-473 GFNDMIS
+473 GFNDMYS
-480 RLGKPVDRDEWLM
+480 RIGKPVDKDEWLM

-515 LQPPFFNMDADDAA
+515 LQPPFFNMEADDAA

-551 QFDKNGN
+551 QFDKDGN
-558 LTDWWAEGDADRFK
+558 LTDWWAPGDADRFK

-580 FFNNIEVLPGLKGNG
+580 FFNKIEVLPGLQANG
-595 QLTLGENLADHG
+595 ELTLGENLADHG
-607 GLNVAYLAFR
+607 GLNVAYLAFQ
-617 NATKDAPLEVK
+617 NATKDAPLGVVD
-628 EGFTPEQRFFIAY
+628 GFTPEQRFFLAY

-653 ARVYTKSDPHSLG
+653 IRVYTKSDPHSLG

-681 DAFQITPDDSL
+681 DAFHITPSDPL

-701 IW
+701 VW

>member
-1 MGERFTRIGKYRNE
+1 
-15 LITNFIIMCMNK
+15 MNK
-27 RNYLTAAAMA
+27 KNYVAVATLAFAMLT
-37 LAVLSSCGGQKE
+37 SCAGQKE
-49 ARNTSGIDLANMDTT
+49 AKSTSGIDLANMDTT
-64 VSAGQDF
+64 VSAGTDF

-90 RYGTFDQLAENNQKQ
+90 RYGTFDELFENSQKQ
-105 LRELIEGLASQQNE
+105 LRELIEGLAAQKNNQ
-119 AGTVAQKIGDLY
+119 AGSAAQKIGDLY
-131 NIAMDSV
+131 NMAMDSV
-138 ARNEQGFA
+138 TLNKQGA
-146 PVKPMLD
+146 EPVKAMLD
-153 KIAAL
+153 KIAGL
-158 TDKSQIIPMSV
+158 KDKSEIVPMMT
-169 EMRRFQGIG
+169 EMAHIGIG
-178 TYFNFYVY
+178 TYFHSYVY
-186 ADPKNSALN
+186 ADPKNSSLN
-195 IFQMGQGG
+195 IFQMGLGG

-216 SITENIRNEYK
+216 SITQNIREQYK
-227 KYIAKLFAL
+227 LYIGKLFQLA
-236 SGFSEAEAQQKVADV
+236 GFSEADAQQKVADV
-251 MEIETSIA
+251 MEIETAIA
-259 KVSRSAA
+259 KVSRSAT
-266 ELRNP
+266 ELRDP
-271 EANYHKMSYA
+271 EANYHKMSF
-281 DLKKRIPGIDWDA
+281 DELKKTIAGIDWDA
-294 FMTGLGI
+294 YMKGLGI
-301 QAPAELNVEQVESIQ
+301 QAPAELNVEQVEPIQ
-316 EVARLISALPVSKHV
+316 EVARLMNTLPLSKHV

-353 RFDFYGKVMSGRQV
+353 RFDFYGKVLSGRQV

-401 ERMLKLVENLRV
+401 ERMVKLVKNLQT

-428 TKVRAHEKLDAFRVK
+428 TKIRAHEKLATFHVK

-454 KLEIKKDSYW
+454 KLEIKNDSYW

-473 GFNDMIS
+473 GFNDMYS
-480 RLGKPVDRDEWLM
+480 RIGKPVDKDEWLM

-515 LQPPFFNMDADDAA
+515 LQPPFFNMEADDAA

-551 QFDKNGN
+551 QFDKDGN
-558 LTDWWAEGDADRFK
+558 LTGWWAPGDADRFK

-580 FFNNIEVLPGLKGNG
+580 FFNKIEVLPGLQANG
-595 QLTLGENLADHG
+595 ELTLGENLADHG
-607 GLNVAYLAFR
+607 GLNVAYLAFQ
-617 NATKDAPLEVK
+617 NATKDAPLGVVD
-628 EGFTPEQRFFIAY
+628 GFTPEQRFFLAY

-653 ARVYTKSDPHSLG
+653 IRVYTKSDPHSLG

-681 DAFQITPDDSL
+681 DAFHITPSDPL

-701 IW
+701 VW

>member
-1 MGERFTRIGKYRNE
+1 
-15 LITNFIIMCMNK
+15 MNK
-27 RNYLTAAAMA
+27 KNYVAVATLAFAMLT
-37 LAVLSSCGGQKE
+37 SCAGQKE
-49 ARNTSGIDLANMDTT
+49 AKSTSGIDLANMDTT
-64 VSAGQDF
+64 VSAGTDF

-90 RYGTFDQLAENNQKQ
+90 RYGTFDELFENSQKQ
-105 LRELIEGLASQQNE
+105 LRELIEGLAAQKNNQ
-119 AGTVAQKIGDLY
+119 AGSAAQKIGDLY
-131 NIAMDSV
+131 NMAMDSV
-138 ARNEQGFA
+138 TLNKQGA
-146 PVKPMLD
+146 EPVKAMLD
-153 KIAAL
+153 KIAGL
-158 TDKSQIIPMSV
+158 KDKSEIVPMMT
-169 EMRRFQGIG
+169 EMAHIGIG
-178 TYFNFYVY
+178 TYFHSYVY
-186 ADPKNSALN
+186 ADPKNSSLN

-216 SITENIRNEYK
+216 SITQNIREQYK
-227 KYIAKLFAL
+227 LYIGKLFQLA
-236 SGFSEAEAQQKVADV
+236 GFSEADAQQKVADV
-251 MEIETSIA
+251 MEIETAIA
-259 KVSRSAA
+259 KVSRSAT
-266 ELRNP
+266 ELRDP
-271 EANYHKMSYA
+271 EANYHKMSF
-281 DLKKRIPGIDWDA
+281 DELKKTIAGIDWDA
-294 FMTGLGI
+294 YVKGLGI
-301 QAPAELNVEQVESIQ
+301 QAPAELNVEQVEPIQ
-316 EVARLISALPVSKHV
+316 EVARLMNTLPLSKHV

-353 RFDFYGKVMSGRQV
+353 RFDFYGKVLSGRQV

-401 ERMLKLVENLRV
+401 ERMVKLVKNLQT

-428 TKVRAHEKLDAFRVK
+428 TKIRAHEKLATFHVK

-454 KLEIKKDSYW
+454 KLEIKNDSYW

-473 GFNDMIS
+473 GFNDMYS
-480 RLGKPVDRDEWLM
+480 RIGKPVDKDEWLM

-515 LQPPFFNMDADDAA
+515 LQPPFFNMEADDAA

-551 QFDKNGN
+551 QFDKDGN
-558 LTDWWAEGDADRFK
+558 LTDWWAPGDADRFK

-580 FFNNIEVLPGLKGNG
+580 FFNKIEVLPGLQANG
-595 QLTLGENLADHG
+595 ELTLGENLADHG
-607 GLNVAYLAFR
+607 GLNVAYLAFQ
-617 NATKDAPLEVK
+617 NATKDAPLGVVD
-628 EGFTPEQRFFIAY
+628 GFTPEQRFFLAY

-653 ARVYTKSDPHSLG
+653 IRVYTKSDPHSLG
-666 KWRVNGALPHIQAWY
+666 KWRVNGSLPHIQAWY
-681 DAFQITPDDSL
+681 DAFHITPSDPL

-701 IW
+701 VW

>member
-1 MGERFTRIGKYRNE
+1 
-15 LITNFIIMCMNK
+15 MNK
-27 RNYLTAAAMA
+27 KNYVAVATLAFAMLT
-37 LAVLSSCGGQKE
+37 SCAGQKE
-49 ARNTSGIDLANMDTT
+49 AKSTSGIDLANMDTT
-64 VSAGQDF
+64 VSAGTDF

-90 RYGTFDQLAENNQKQ
+90 RYGTFDELFENSQKQ
-105 LRELIEGLASQQNE
+105 LRELIEGLAAQKNNQ
-119 AGTVAQKIGDLY
+119 AGSAAQKIGDLY
-131 NIAMDSV
+131 NMAMDSV
-138 ARNEQGFA
+138 TLNKQGA
-146 PVKPMLD
+146 EPVKAMLD
-153 KIAAL
+153 KIAGL
-158 TDKSQIIPMSV
+158 KDKSEIVPMMT
-169 EMRRFQGIG
+169 EMAHIGIG
-178 TYFNFYVY
+178 TYFHSYVY
-186 ADPKNSALN
+186 ADPKNSSLN

-216 SITENIRNEYK
+216 SITQNIREQYK
-227 KYIAKLFAL
+227 LYIGKLFQLA
-236 SGFSEAEAQQKVADV
+236 GFSEADAQQKVADV
-251 MEIETSIA
+251 MEIETAIA
-259 KVSRSAA
+259 KVSRSAT
-266 ELRNP
+266 ELRDP
-271 EANYHKMSYA
+271 EANYHKMSF
-281 DLKKRIPGIDWDA
+281 DELKKTIAGIDWDTY
-294 FMTGLGI
+294 MKGLGI
-301 QAPAELNVEQVESIQ
+301 QAPAELNVEQVEPIQ
-316 EVARLISALPVSKHV
+316 EVARLMNTLPLSKHV

-353 RFDFYGKVMSGRQV
+353 RFDFYGKVLSGRQV

-401 ERMLKLVENLRV
+401 ERMVKLVKNLQT

-428 TKVRAHEKLDAFRVK
+428 TKIRAHEKLATFHVK

-454 KLEIKKDSYW
+454 KLEIKNDSYW

-473 GFNDMIS
+473 GFNDMYS
-480 RLGKPVDRDEWLM
+480 RIGKPVDKDEWLM

-515 LQPPFFNMDADDAA
+515 LQPPFFNMEADDAA

-551 QFDKNGN
+551 QFDKDGN
-558 LTDWWAEGDADRFK
+558 LTDWWAPGDADRFK

-580 FFNNIEVLPGLKGNG
+580 FFNKIEVLPGLQANG
-595 QLTLGENLADHG
+595 ELTLGENLADHG
-607 GLNVAYLAFR
+607 GLNVAYLAFQ
-617 NATKDAPLEVK
+617 NATKDAPLGVVD
-628 EGFTPEQRFFIAY
+628 GFTPEQRFFLAY

-653 ARVYTKSDPHSLG
+653 IRVYTKSDPHSLG

-681 DAFQITPDDSL
+681 DAFHITPSDPL

-701 IW
+701 VW

>member
-1 MGERFTRIGKYRNE
+1 
-15 LITNFIIMCMNK
+15 MNK
-27 RNYLTAAAMA
+27 KNYVAVATLAFAMLT
-37 LAVLSSCGGQKE
+37 SCAGQKE
-49 ARNTSGIDLANMDTT
+49 AKSTSGIDLANMDTT
-64 VSAGQDF
+64 VSAGTDF

-90 RYGTFDQLAENNQKQ
+90 RYGTFDELFENSQTQ
-105 LRELIEGLASQQNE
+105 LRELIEGLAAQKNNQ
-119 AGTVAQKIGDLY
+119 AGSAAQKIGDLY
-131 NIAMDSV
+131 NMAMDSV
-138 ARNEQGFA
+138 TLNKQGA
-146 PVKPMLD
+146 EPVKAMLD
-153 KIAAL
+153 KIAGL
-158 TDKSQIIPMSV
+158 KDKNEIVPMMT
-169 EMRRFQGIG
+169 EMAHIGIG
-178 TYFNFYVY
+178 TYFRSYVY
-186 ADPKNSALN
+186 ADPKNSSVN
-195 IFQMGQGG
+195 ILQMGQGG

-216 SITENIRNEYK
+216 SITQNIREQYK
-227 KYIAKLFAL
+227 LYIGKLFQLA
-236 SGFSEAEAQQKVADV
+236 GFSEADAQQKVADV
-251 MEIETSIA
+251 MEIETAIA
-259 KVSRSAA
+259 KVSRSAT
-266 ELRNP
+266 ELRDP
-271 EANYHKMSYA
+271 EANYHKMSF
-281 DLKKRIPGIDWDA
+281 DELKKTIAGIDWDA
-294 FMTGLGI
+294 YMKGLGI
-301 QAPAELNVEQVESIQ
+301 QAPAELNVEQVEPIQ
-316 EVARLISALPVSKHV
+316 EVARLMNTLPLSKHV

-353 RFDFYGKVMSGRQV
+353 RFDFYGKVLSGRQV

-401 ERMLKLVENLRV
+401 ERMVKLVKNLQT

-428 TKVRAHEKLDAFRVK
+428 TKIRAHEKLAAFHVK

-454 KLEIKKDSYW
+454 KLEIKNDSYW

-473 GFNDMIS
+473 GFNDMYS
-480 RLGKPVDRDEWLM
+480 RIGKPVDKDEWLM

-515 LQPPFFNMDADDAA
+515 LQPPFFNMEADDAA

-551 QFDKNGN
+551 QFDKDGN
-558 LTDWWAEGDADRFK
+558 LTDWWAPGDADRFK

-580 FFNNIEVLPGLKGNG
+580 FFNKIEVLPGLQANG
-595 QLTLGENLADHG
+595 ELTLGENLADHG
-607 GLNVAYLAFR
+607 GLNVAYLAFQ
-617 NATKDAPLEVK
+617 NATKDAPLGVVD
-628 EGFTPEQRFFIAY
+628 GFTPEQRFFLAY

-653 ARVYTKSDPHSLG
+653 IRVYTKSDPHSLG

-681 DAFQITPDDSL
+681 DAFHITPSDPL

-701 IW
+701 VW

>member
-1 MGERFTRIGKYRNE
+1 
-15 LITNFIIMCMNK
+15 MNK
-27 RNYLTAAAMA
+27 KNYVAVATLAFAMLT
-37 LAVLSSCGGQKE
+37 SCAGQKE
-49 ARNTSGIDLANMDTT
+49 AKSTSGIDLANMDTT
-64 VSAGQDF
+64 VSAGTDF

-90 RYGTFDQLAENNQKQ
+90 RYGTFDELFENSQKQ
-105 LRELIEGLASQQNE
+105 LRELIEGLAAQKNNQ
-119 AGTVAQKIGDLY
+119 AGSAAQKIGDLY
-131 NIAMDSV
+131 NMAMDSV
-138 ARNEQGFA
+138 TLNKQGA
-146 PVKPMLD
+146 EPVKAMLD
-153 KIAAL
+153 KIAGMK
-158 TDKSQIIPMSV
+158 DKSEIVPMMT
-169 EMRRFQGIG
+169 EMAHIGIG
-178 TYFNFYVY
+178 TYFHSYVY
-186 ADPKNSALN
+186 ADPKNSSLN

-216 SITENIRNEYK
+216 SITQNIREQYK
-227 KYIAKLFAL
+227 LYIGKLFQLA
-236 SGFSEAEAQQKVADV
+236 GFSEADAQQKVADV
-251 MEIETSIA
+251 MEIETAIA
-259 KVSRSAA
+259 KVSRSAT
-266 ELRNP
+266 ELRDP
-271 EANYHKMSYA
+271 EANYHKMSF
-281 DLKKRIPGIDWDA
+281 DELKKTIVGIDWDA
-294 FMTGLGI
+294 YMKGLGI
-301 QAPAELNVEQVESIQ
+301 QAPAELNVEQVEPIQ
-316 EVARLISALPVSKHV
+316 EVARLMNTLPLSKHV

-353 RFDFYGKVMSGRQV
+353 RFDFYGKVLSGRQV

-401 ERMLKLVENLRV
+401 ERMVKLVKNLQT

-428 TKVRAHEKLDAFRVK
+428 TKIRAHEKLAAFHVK

-454 KLEIKKDSYW
+454 KLEIKNDSYW

-473 GFNDMIS
+473 GFNDMYS
-480 RLGKPVDRDEWLM
+480 RIGKPVDKDEWLM

-515 LQPPFFNMDADDAA
+515 LQPPFFNMEADDAA

-551 QFDKNGN
+551 QFDKDGN
-558 LTDWWAEGDADRFK
+558 LTDWWAPGDADRFK

-580 FFNNIEVLPGLKGNG
+580 FFNKIEVLPGLQANG
-595 QLTLGENLADHG
+595 ELTLGENLADHG
-607 GLNVAYLAFR
+607 GLNVAYLAFQ
-617 NATKDAPLEVK
+617 NATKDAPLGVVD
-628 EGFTPEQRFFIAY
+628 GFTPEQRFFLAY

-653 ARVYTKSDPHSLG
+653 IRVYTKSDPHSLG

-681 DAFQITPDDSL
+681 DAFHITPSDPL

-701 IW
+701 VW

>member
-1 MGERFTRIGKYRNE
+1 
-15 LITNFIIMCMNK
+15 MNK
-27 RNYLTAAAMA
+27 KNYVAVATLAFAMLT
-37 LAVLSSCGGQKE
+37 SCAGQKE
-49 ARNTSGIDLANMDTT
+49 AKSTSGIDLANMDTT
-64 VSAGQDF
+64 VSAGTDF

-90 RYGTFDQLAENNQKQ
+90 RYGTFDELFENSQKQ
-105 LRELIEGLASQQNE
+105 LRELIEGLAAQKNNQ
-119 AGTVAQKIGDLY
+119 AGSAAQKIGDLY
-131 NIAMDSV
+131 NMAMDSV
-138 ARNEQGFA
+138 TLNKQGA
-146 PVKPMLD
+146 EPVKAMLD
-153 KIAAL
+153 KIAGMK
-158 TDKSQIIPMSV
+158 DKSEIVPMMT
-169 EMRRFQGIG
+169 EMAHIGIG
-178 TYFNFYVY
+178 TYFHSYVY
-186 ADPKNSALN
+186 ADPKNSSLN

-216 SITENIRNEYK
+216 SITQNIREQYK
-227 KYIAKLFAL
+227 LYIGKLFQLA
-236 SGFSEAEAQQKVADV
+236 GFSEADAQQKVADV
-251 MEIETSIA
+251 MELETAIA
-259 KVSRSAA
+259 KVSRSAT
-266 ELRNP
+266 ELRDP
-271 EANYHKMSYA
+271 EANYHKMSF
-281 DLKKRIPGIDWDA
+281 DELKKTIAGIDWDA
-294 FMTGLGI
+294 YMKGLGI
-301 QAPAELNVEQVESIQ
+301 QAPAELNVEQVDPIQ
-316 EVARLISALPVSKHV
+316 EVARLMNTLPLSKHV

-353 RFDFYGKVMSGRQV
+353 RFDFYGKVLSGRQV

-401 ERMLKLVENLRV
+401 ERMVKLVKNLQT

-428 TKVRAHEKLDAFRVK
+428 TKIRAHEKLAAFHVK

-454 KLEIKKDSYW
+454 KLEIKNDSYW

-473 GFNDMIS
+473 GFNDMYS
-480 RLGKPVDRDEWLM
+480 RIGKPVDKDEWLM

-515 LQPPFFNMDADDAA
+515 LQPPFFNMEADDAA

-551 QFDKNGN
+551 QFDKDGN
-558 LTDWWAEGDADRFK
+558 LTDWWAPGDADRFK

-580 FFNNIEVLPGLKGNG
+580 FFNKIEVLPGLQANG
-595 QLTLGENLADHG
+595 ELTLGENLADHG
-607 GLNVAYLAFR
+607 GLNVAYLAFQ
-617 NATKDAPLEVK
+617 NATKDAPLGVVD
-628 EGFTPEQRFFIAY
+628 GFTPEQRFFLAY

-653 ARVYTKSDPHSLG
+653 IRVYTKSDPHSLG

-681 DAFQITPDDSL
+681 DAFHITPSDPL

-701 IW
+701 VW

>member
-1 MGERFTRIGKYRNE
+1 
-15 LITNFIIMCMNK
+15 MNK
-27 RNYLTAAAMA
+27 KNYVAVATLAFAMLT
-37 LAVLSSCGGQKE
+37 SCAGQKE
-49 ARNTSGIDLANMDTT
+49 AKSTSGIDLANMDTT
-64 VSAGQDF
+64 VSAGTDF

-90 RYGTFDQLAENNQKQ
+90 RYGTFDELFENSQKQ
-105 LRELIEGLASQQNE
+105 LRELIEGLAAQKNNQ
-119 AGTVAQKIGDLY
+119 AGSAAQKIGDLY
-131 NIAMDSV
+131 NMAMDSV
-138 ARNEQGFA
+138 TLNKQGA
-146 PVKPMLD
+146 EPVKAMLD
-153 KIAAL
+153 KIAGMK
-158 TDKSQIIPMSV
+158 DKSEIVPMMT
-169 EMRRFQGIG
+169 EMAHIGIG
-178 TYFNFYVY
+178 TYFHSYVY
-186 ADPKNSALN
+186 ADPKNSSLN

-216 SITENIRNEYK
+216 SITQNIREQYK
-227 KYIAKLFAL
+227 LYIGKLFQLA
-236 SGFSEAEAQQKVADV
+236 GFSEADAQQKVADV
-251 MEIETSIA
+251 MEIETAIA
-259 KVSRSAA
+259 KVSRSAT
-266 ELRNP
+266 ELRAP
-271 EANYHKMSYA
+271 EANYHKMSF
-281 DLKKRIPGIDWDA
+281 DELKKTIAGIDWDA
-294 FMTGLGI
+294 YMKGLGI
-301 QAPAELNVEQVESIQ
+301 QAPAELNVEQVEPIQ
-316 EVARLISALPVSKHV
+316 EVARLMNTLPLSKHV

-353 RFDFYGKVMSGRQV
+353 RFDFYGKVLSGRQV

-401 ERMLKLVENLRV
+401 ERMVKLVKNLQT

-428 TKVRAHEKLDAFRVK
+428 TKIRAHEKLAAFHVK

-454 KLEIKKDSYW
+454 KLEIKNDSYW

-473 GFNDMIS
+473 GFNDMYS
-480 RLGKPVDRDEWLM
+480 RIGKPVDKDEWLM

-515 LQPPFFNMDADDAA
+515 LQPPFFNMEADDAA

-551 QFDKNGN
+551 QFDKDGN
-558 LTDWWAEGDADRFK
+558 LTDWWAPGDADRFK

-580 FFNNIEVLPGLKGNG
+580 FFNKIEVLPGLQANG
-595 QLTLGENLADHG
+595 ELTLGENLADHG
-607 GLNVAYLAFR
+607 GLNVAYLAFQ
-617 NATKDAPLEVK
+617 NATKDAPLGVVD
-628 EGFTPEQRFFIAY
+628 GFTPEQRFFLAY

-653 ARVYTKSDPHSLG
+653 IRVYTKSDPHSLG

-681 DAFQITPDDSL
+681 DAFHITPSDPL

-701 IW
+701 VW